1 MGILCIGQVWREN
14 ESSVWN
20 DLPESETAEQR
31 DEVSGFDDFAVD
43 WSAFDK
49 PRDVSIEPAAEGDDR
64 SGGYSTDQGP
74 NTDQVDEFESTDIPD
89 SIFGSLP
96 STPTDV
102 TSLWGDFPADA
113 NEAFADALDEF
124 QTENS
129 YSDRIIEETEVIV
142 QQTIKIDGVEH
153 YYLHKAKWDDMLFIF
168 EPPPEAEESLAEP
181 SSETRYSSI
190 DTLKND
196 DSAKSPNSIVEFR
209 TPRMSPTLPMSD
221 NDLWSNNSISDRS
234 SGSSQDEQDDDE
246 LSPEKVSKSKSR
258 KQGFRR
264 LIKSNESEKTESE
277 SFDRRSS
284 LDRRSSPEHSPLPS
298 VTVTSIS
305 EQVNDF
311 KSINESP
318 DSASLYSSTSDSS
331 EDLPNFHARQRSNLS
346 SSDIDLLSDV
356 ERKELIKEQLQEF
369 TYLPP
374 LPDEPI
380 YDFPYESDM
389 SDNDIEPPTPPQL
402 PQKPMPPA
410 RRRRPPPIP
419 LRLRE
424 RSQQVS
430 P

>member
-1 MGILCIGQVWREN
+1 
-14 ESSVWN
+14 
-20 DLPESETAEQR
+20 
-31 DEVSGFDDFAVD
+31 
-43 WSAFDK
+43 
-49 PRDVSIEPAAEGDDR
+49 
-64 SGGYSTDQGP
+64 
-74 NTDQVDEFESTDIPD
+74 
-89 SIFGSLP
+89 
-96 STPTDV
+96 
-102 TSLWGDFPADA
+102 
-113 NEAFADALDEF
+113 
-124 QTENS
+124 
-129 YSDRIIEETEVIV
+129 
-142 QQTIKIDGVEH
+142 
-153 YYLHKAKWDDMLFIF
+153 
-168 EPPPEAEESLAEP
+168 
-181 SSETRYSSI
+181 
-190 DTLKND
+190 
-196 DSAKSPNSIVEFR
+196 
-209 TPRMSPTLPMSD
+209 MSD

-246 LSPEKVSKSKSR
+246 LSGEKVAKAKSR

-264 LIKSNESEKTESE
+264 LIKSNESEKTEGE

-284 LDRRSSPEHSPLPS
+284 LGRRSSADRRSSLEHSPLPS

-331 EDLPNFHARQRSNLS
+331 EDLPNFHVRQRSNMS

-389 SDNDIEPPTPPQL
+389 SDNDIEPHVPPQL
-402 PQKPMPPA
+402 PKKTMPPA
-410 RRRRPPPIP
+410 RRPRPPPIP

-430 P
+430 H